1 MARRDITKLLTY
13 GFLIVLT
20 VICLVPFLIM
30 MLNATQTTADLA
42 GKMTLLPGK
51 NLVNNYNNLMNLIP
65 FWQYVVNSI
74 LVTVPNV
81 LISAY
86 FGTMAA
92 YGFEKFSFRG
102 KNLLFGLSMLM
113 MIIPTQISLIGLHQ
127 VYKVMGLLNTRWT
140 LILPGIANV
149 LTVYWMRTNIYQI
162 IDSSIL
168 EAATIDGCG
177 QVQIFHRIVLPLCKT
192 GIMTI
197 SIMNF
202 VHVWNDY
209 INPVTYITTN
219 GKQTLSV
226 GIALLKSFDRQDLGA
241 MYMAV
246 ALSTIVILI
255 FYLAFSSQIMGGAT
269 EGSVKG

>member
-1 MARRDITKLLTY
+1 MTKSKMMNLLTY
-13 GFLIVLT
+13 AFLMILT
-20 VICLVPFLIM
+20 VICLIPFLIM

-51 NLVNNYNNLMNLIP
+51 NLVNNYKNLMNLIP

-74 LVTVPNV
+74 MVSLPNV
-81 LISAY
+81 LLSAY

-92 YGFEKFSFRG
+92 YGFEKFEFRG
-102 KNLLFGLSMLM
+102 KNILFTLSMLM
-113 MIIPTQISLIGLHQ
+113 MVIPAQISLIGLHQ
-127 VYKVMGLLNTRWT
+127 VYKTIGLLNTRWS

-149 LTVYWMRTNIYQI
+149 LTVYWMKGNIYQI

-177 QVQIFHRIVLPLCKT
+177 QIQIFHRIVLPLCKT

-226 GIALLKSFDRQDLGA
+226 GIALLKSFDRPDLGVN
-241 MYMAV
+241 YMAV

-255 FYLAFSSQIMGGAT
+255 FYLVFSSQIMGGVT

>member
-113 MIIPTQISLIGLHQ
+113 MIIPAQISLIGLHQ

-177 QVQIFHRIVLPLCKT
+177 QVQIFHWIVLPLCKT

>member
-1 MARRDITKLLTY
+1 MTGRKMTRFFTY
-13 GFLIVLT
+13 GFMILLT
-20 VICLVPFLIM
+20 LICLVPFLIM
-30 MLNATQTTADLA
+30 MVNATQTSADLA
-42 GKMTLLPGK
+42 GTMTLLPGK
-51 NLVNNYNNLMNLIP
+51 NTVNNYKNLMALIP
-65 FWQYVVNSI
+65 FWRYVVNSVA
-74 LVTVPNV
+74 VTIPNV

-92 YGFEKFSFRG
+92 YGFEKFTFRG
-102 KNLLFGLSMLM
+102 KNILFAISMLM
-113 MIIPTQISLIGLHQ
+113 MVIPGQISLIGLHQ
-127 VYKVMGLLNTRWT
+127 VYKAMGLLNTRWT

-149 LTVYWMRTNIYQI
+149 LTVYWMRGNIYQI

-219 GKQTLSV
+219 SKQTLSV
-226 GIALLKSFDRQDLGA
+226 GIALLKSFDRPDLGA
-241 MYMAV
+241 TYMAV

-255 FYLAFSSQIMGGAT
+255 FYLVFSSQIIGGVT

>member
-1 MARRDITKLLTY
+1 MTGRKMARIFTY
-13 GFLIVLT
+13 GFMILLT
-20 VICLVPFLIM
+20 FICLIPFLIM
-30 MLNATQTTADLA
+30 MVNATQTSADLA
-42 GKMTLLPGK
+42 GKMTLFPGK
-51 NLVNNYNNLMNLIP
+51 NTVTNYKNLMELIP
-65 FWQYVVNSI
+65 FWRYVVNSVM
-74 LVTVPNV
+74 VTIPNV

-92 YGFEKFSFRG
+92 YGFEKFTFRG
-102 KNLLFGLSMLM
+102 KNILFAISMLM
-113 MIIPTQISLIGLHQ
+113 MVIPGQISLIGLHQ
-127 VYKVMGLLNTRWT
+127 VYKAIGLLNTRWT

-149 LTVYWMRTNIYQI
+149 LTVYWMRGNIYQI

-219 GKQTLSV
+219 SKQTLSV
-226 GIALLKSFDRQDLGA
+226 GIALLKSFDRPDLGA
-241 MYMAV
+241 TYMAV

-255 FYLAFSSQIMGGAT
+255 FYLVFNSQIMGGVT

>member
-1 MARRDITKLLTY
+1 MKKSKIMIFLTY
-13 GFLIVLT
+13 AFLIMLT
-20 VICLVPFLIM
+20 LVCLIPFLIM

-51 NLVNNYNNLMNLIP
+51 NLVNNYKNLMNLIP
-65 FWQYVVNSI
+65 FWQYVVNSV
-74 LVTVPNV
+74 LVSLPNV
-81 LISAY
+81 LFSAY

-92 YGFEKFSFRG
+92 YGFEKFEFKG
-102 KNLLFGLSMLM
+102 KNILFTLSMLM
-113 MIIPTQISLIGLHQ
+113 MVIPAQISLIGLHQ
-127 VYKVMGLLNTRWT
+127 VYKAMGLLNTRWT

-149 LTVYWMRTNIYQI
+149 LTVYWMKGNIHQI
-162 IDSSIL
+162 IDSAIL
-168 EAATIDGCG
+168 EAATIDGCN
-177 QVQIFHRIVLPLCKT
+177 QIQIFHRIVLPLCKT

-202 VHVWNDY
+202 VQIWNDY
-209 INPVTYITTN
+209 VNPVTYITTN

-226 GIALLKSFDRQDLGA
+226 GIALLKGFDRQDLGA
-241 MYMAV
+241 NYMAV

-255 FYLAFSSQIMGGAT
+255 FYLIFSSQIIGGVT

>member
-1 MARRDITKLLTY
+1 MTGRKTTRFFTY
-13 GFLIVLT
+13 GFMIILT
-20 VICLVPFLIM
+20 LICLVPFLIM
-30 MLNATQTTADLA
+30 MVNATQTSADLA
-42 GKMTLLPGK
+42 GTMTLLPGK
-51 NLVNNYNNLMNLIP
+51 NTVNNYKNLMALIP
-65 FWQYVVNSI
+65 FWRYVVNSVA
-74 LVTVPNV
+74 VTIPNV

-92 YGFEKFSFRG
+92 YGFEKFTFRG
-102 KNLLFGLSMLM
+102 KNILFGISMLM
-113 MIIPTQISLIGLHQ
+113 MVIPGQISLIGLHQ
-127 VYKVMGLLNTRWT
+127 VYKAMGLLNTRWT

-149 LTVYWMRTNIYQI
+149 LTVYWMRGNIYQI

-219 GKQTLSV
+219 SKQTLSV
-226 GIALLKSFDRQDLGA
+226 GIALLKSFDRPDLGA
-241 MYMAV
+241 TYMAV

-255 FYLAFSSQIMGGAT
+255 FYLVFSSQIIGGVT